1 MKTFSFIIVLLLV
14 HLTYGQVK
22 IGANIDTIDGSS
34 LVELESDSKVFVVT
48 RVSTS
53 QMNTIIPLNGGL
65 VYNTDDD
72 CLFQYRNNA
81 WQSLCVN
88 VAADET
94 LTTISDNN
102 DGTFTYINETAT
114 NVAITKANL
123 TDNGDGTYLF
133 DNNNGSNIIID
144 TNADSSSYDGT
155 LSGLTAINVQD
166 AIDQLAAGTV
176 NGTGNIT
183 SIDLT
188 VSGDLN
194 ALLGNVALEITAGA
208 VGTTELAANAVTTA
222 EILDGTIATTDM
234 ADNAIATTK
243 LVDNAVTTAKITPGA
258 NNQSLITDNTG
269 TVTWVNSN
277 TLHHT
282 GTTGSLFFAN
292 TDGTPT
298 ENNTELFW
306 DNSNNRLGIGTNS
319 PTDELQVIGQVRAT
333 SFANDDGTA
342 STPSYHFNSNPNTGI
357 YLAGT
362 EQIGFSTA
370 GIEALRIDNGQNVGV
385 GDFSAGTIDASLHI
399 KSSDI
404 PLKIEPST
412 TTPSGSSG
420 GQMFVSNDN
429 GLLYIYDGTRS
440 KWLSVD
446 RSMVGWGRNSGNTS
460 NQYLRQFNGALSNQ
474 NGWRMIRDGTI
485 TAITAQSNINQTWT
499 LEIRKNDSP
508 TVIASILITNAQGDH
523 DNTINIDFS
532 EGDFLQA
539 FCNGASVDYPQ
550 TLIEVAWR
558 K

>member
-14 HLTYGQVK
+14 HLAYGQVK

-34 LVELESDSKVFVVT
+34 LVELESDSKVFVLT
-48 RVSTS
+48 RVSTA
-53 QMNTIIPLNGGL
+53 QMNGIIPLNGAL

-94 LTTISDNN
+94 VTTIADNN
-102 DGTFTYINETAT
+102 DGTFTYLNETAT

-133 DNNNGSNIIID
+133 DNNNGLNITID

-155 LSGLTAINVQD
+155 LSSLTAINVQD

-183 SIDLT
+183 STDLT

-208 VGTTELAANAVTTA
+208 VGTIELAANAVTTA

-234 ADNAIATTK
+234 ADNAIATAK
-243 LVDNAVTTAKITPGA
+243 LVDNAVTTTKITPGA

-269 TVTWVNSN
+269 TVTWVDSN

-298 ENNTELFW
+298 ENNSELFW
-306 DNSNNRLGIGTNS
+306 DNINNRLGIGTIS
-319 PTDELQVIGQVRAT
+319 PTGELQVIGQVRAT

-342 STPSYHFNSNPNTGI
+342 NMPSYHFNSNPNTGI
-357 YLAGT
+357 YLGGT
-362 EQIGFSTA
+362 EQLGFSTA
-370 GIEALRIDNGQNVGV
+370 GTEALRINNAQNVGV
-385 GDFSAGTIDASLHI
+385 GDFSSGTIDASLHI
-399 KSSDI
+399 KSTDV

-429 GLLYIYDGTRS
+429 GLLYLYDGTRS

-508 TVIASILITNAQGDH
+508 IVIASILITNAQGDH

-539 FCNGASVDYPQ
+539 YCNGASVDYPQ
-550 TLIEVAWR
+550 TMIEIAWR

>member
-1 MKTFSFIIVLLLV
+1 MKTYPLIFVLLLV
-14 HLTYGQVK
+14 NFAFGQVK
-22 IGANIDTIDGSS
+22 IGANIDVIDGTS

-48 RVSTS
+48 RVSTV
-53 QMNTIIPLNGGL
+53 QMNAITPLNGGL

-94 LTTISDNN
+94 VTTIADNM
-102 DGTFTYINETAT
+102 DGSFTYVNETAT

-133 DNNNGSNIIID
+133 DNNSGSNITID
-144 TNADSSSYDGT
+144 TNAGSNPYDGT
-155 LSGLTAINVQD
+155 SSGLTALNVQD
-166 AIDQLAAGTV
+166 AIDQLAAGSV
-176 NGTGNIT
+176 IGTGDIT
-183 SIDLT
+183 STDLT

-194 ALLGNVALEITAGA
+194 ALLGNVTLEITAGA
-208 VGTTELAANAVTTA
+208 VGTTELAVDAVTNA
-222 EILDGTIATTDM
+222 QILDGTIATIDM
-234 ADNAIATTK
+234 ADNAIATAK
-243 LVDNAVTTAKITPGA
+243 LADDAVTTTKINPGA

-269 TVTWVNSN
+269 IVTWVDSNS
-277 TLHHT
+277 LDHT
-282 GTTGSLFFAN
+282 GTTGSVFFAN

-298 ENNTELFW
+298 ENNSKLFW
-306 DNSNNRLGIGTNS
+306 DNTNSRLGIGTIS

-333 SFANDDGTA
+333 SFANDDGSA
-342 STPSYHFNSNPNTGI
+342 NTPSYHFNSSPNTGL

-362 EQIGFSTA
+362 EQLGFSTT
-370 GIEALRIDNGQNVGV
+370 GMEAVRIDNAQNVGV
-385 GDFSAGTIDASLHI
+385 GDFSSGTIDASLHI
-399 KSSDI
+399 KSTDV

-412 TTPSGSSG
+412 ATPLGSSG

-508 TVIASILITNAQGDH
+508 TVIASIIITNAQGDN

-532 EGDFLQA
+532 EGDYLQA
-539 FCNGASVDYPQ
+539 YCRGSSVDYPQ